1 MARAARKQLTVPGV
15 DLDSNADIDE
25 LAGPYTTALY
35 QRQEMQEEENQLR
48 EQLGAR
54 MDALGVDRYVYRDG
68 EARYLI
74 TRDAVMKVKVKR
86 QKDPDAPPIASDD

>member
-1 MARAARKQLTVPGV
+1 MARAAKRQLEIQGAERETI
-15 DLDSNADIDE
+15 ADIDE
-25 LAGPYTTALY
+25 LAGPYTAALY
-35 QRQEMQEEENQLR
+35 ERQELQDQENKLR

-54 MDALGVDRYVYRDG
+54 MDALGIDRYTYHDG